1 MSRRFLKSKKI
12 RKSKQL
18 KKYKK
23 TYKGGEGKCA
33 EQKPICIKINKYRQ
47 KISCSKYADGKTQ
60 SNPAEELLHAY
71 EVEINRQSEESR
83 DDNVCVDS
91 DRSNCFCTNF
101 DFVWLTNIGE
111 AKKMINNRLNE
122 IRTMTPEGLVEIEKN
137 AETTKMP
144 DTKIEPFDYIGFIN
158 TYIDIAKQK
167 WGYDE
172 TQNGNTSEVIK
183 ALEETVQIIEDS
195 ENKEIPINGSIEE
208 FVLNAMKKV
217 LPVMNDM
224 FEIGKAVILTKD
236 QIDNNAKN
244 AILEKIENIKSIFRG
259 DNVSGGKKRKT
270 LYKKKKRQGT
280 KKKYRQYGG
289 SMKIRLGG
297 FLYFLGGIVLAPFT
311 FGISFFTIS
320 IMGLGDMITG
330 KD

>member
-1 MSRRFLKSKKI
+1 MSRRSRKMKKMKKRNNKKS
-12 RKSKQL
+12 
-18 KKYKK
+18 
-23 TYKGGEGKCA
+23 YKGGEGKCA

-47 KISCSKYADGKTQ
+47 KINCSKYADGNVQ

-71 EVEINRQSEESR
+71 EVEIKRQVEESR

-111 AKKMINNRLNE
+111 AKKRINNRLDE
-122 IRTMTPEGLVEIEKN
+122 MKSMTPEGLVEIKKN
-137 AETTKMP
+137 AETTEMP
-144 DTKIEPFDYIGFIN
+144 DIKIEPFDYIGFIN

-172 TQNGNTSEVIK
+172 TQDGNTTEVIK
-183 ALEETVQIIEDS
+183 ALEETVRILEDS

-208 FVLNAMKKV
+208 FVLNTMKKV
-217 LPVMNDM
+217 LPVLNDI
-224 FEIGKAVILTKD
+224 FDIGKAVILTKD

-244 AILEKIENIKSIFRG
+244 AILEKIENVKSMFRG
-259 DNVSGGKKRKT
+259 DNMSGGKKRKT
-270 LYKKKKRQGT
+270 KYKKKRQGT
-280 KKKYRQYGG
+280 KKNRQYGG

-297 FLYFLGGIVLAPFT
+297 FLYFLGGIVLIPLT
-311 FGISFFTIS
+311 FGISFFTLS
-320 IMGLGDMITG
+320 IYKGVGGMITG
-330 KD
+330 KE